1 MIFKNIFEDLNISK
15 NDYFYLLIL
24 TAFGILITY
33 SLIILN
39 ENIGIYCSD
48 VFIYLSNSLVFAG
61 YKSSRIFLYLSPL
74 ICFLTSILFRLGFLS
89 EVSIYIVTGTFAIL
103 GNIGIYILLRNRFN
117 SLLSLCGAILFGSFS
132 LNLLW
137 WANGTLDIPAVALSI
152 WTVIFIV
159 LAIDKDSK
167 YYLIAIPLLVLT
179 IFTRYTTL
187 FLLPLIILYY
197 LSYHDFFGNLE
208 LLMFNRDVFVK
219 KIKIYLK
226 SEEFRNILKSCG
238 IAFVLLV
245 LFSATILASGSH
257 LSFLTQGSTFA
268 SGSKGEVID
277 NAYTT
282 DTFFYVHEFPNF
294 LFADNVNFEGAIPVL
309 VGSSFVSYLLI
320 CLFALGIVLS
330 LYKLIAMGRKRDN
343 LVNDSLESDSLG
355 SNSSDS
361 SSLGSNSS
369 DSNSLENNLLE
380 NKILN
385 NYFKYLVGILFILVL
400 FVSILSFKFNS
411 IITISLLLIDFVI
424 LFSLLKRR
432 GIDREE
438 YSLNIFFLAYFLV
451 YFIFFTFLNIKVN
464 RYIITT
470 FPAFIYFVILA
481 IDEILNWSKKYDFEF
496 KGKNILNIIPIVLI
510 IFCIFSAFAFP
521 STVHFNEDFNKNR
534 VIADY
539 LIEYDSDYN
548 LKEIAVYN
556 QRSLNWYL
564 KTNTIALTDDQL
576 DYLESSNITYY
587 ISDDNFKLENYTA
600 IYNKDGLY
608 LYERTSK

>member
-343 LVNDSLESDSLG
+343 LVNDSLESR
-355 SNSSDS
+355 
-361 SSLGSNSS
+361 
-369 DSNSLENNLLE
+369 
-380 NKILN
+380 K
-385 NYFKYLVGILFILVL
+385 
-400 FVSILSFKFNS
+400 
-411 IITISLLLIDFVI
+411 
-424 LFSLLKRR
+424 
-432 GIDREE
+432 
-438 YSLNIFFLAYFLV
+438 
-451 YFIFFTFLNIKVN
+451 
-464 RYIITT
+464 
-470 FPAFIYFVILA
+470 
-481 IDEILNWSKKYDFEF
+481 
-496 KGKNILNIIPIVLI
+496 
-510 IFCIFSAFAFP
+510 
-521 STVHFNEDFNKNR
+521 
-534 VIADY
+534 
-539 LIEYDSDYN
+539 
-548 LKEIAVYN
+548 
-556 QRSLNWYL
+556 
-564 KTNTIALTDDQL
+564 
-576 DYLESSNITYY
+576 
-587 ISDDNFKLENYTA
+587 
-600 IYNKDGLY
+600 
-608 LYERTSK
+608 

>member
-15 NDYFYLLIL
+15 NDYFYLFIL
-24 TAFGILITY
+24 TVFSILITY

-61 YKSSRIFLYLSPL
+61 YKSSRIYLYLSPL

-89 EVSIYIVTGTFAIL
+89 EVSIYIVTGIFGIL
-103 GNIGIYILLRNRFN
+103 GNIGIYALLKNKFN

-152 WTVIFIV
+152 WTIIFIV
-159 LAIDKDSK
+159 LAIDKDSE
-167 YYLIAIPLLVLT
+167 YYLIAIPLLVLA

-187 FLLPLIILYY
+187 FLLPLILLYY
-197 LSYHDFFGNLE
+197 LSYHDFFSNLE
-208 LLMFNRDVFVK
+208 LLLFNKRDFVK
-219 KIKIYLK
+219 KVKSYLK

-238 IAFVLLV
+238 LAFVLLI
-245 LFSATILASGSH
+245 LFAAVILASGSH

-294 LFADNVNFEGAIPVL
+294 LFADSVNFEGAIPVL
-309 VGSSFVSYLLI
+309 NGSSYISYLLI
-320 CLFALGIVLS
+320 GLFAFGIILS
-330 LYKLIAMGRKRDN
+330 VYKLISNGRKK
-343 LVNDSLESDSLG
+343 EI
-355 SNSSDS
+355 
-361 SSLGSNSS
+361 
-369 DSNSLENNLLE
+369 LENNFLENNNLENNNLENNNLQNNNLE
-380 NKILN
+380 NKTLN
-385 NYFKYLVGILFILVL
+385 KHFKYFVGILFIVLL
-400 FVSILSFKFNS
+400 FVAILSFKFNS
-411 IITISLLLIDFVI
+411 IITISILLIDLVI
-424 LFSLLKRR
+424 LFSFLKKR
-432 GIDREE
+432 GFDRED
-438 YSLNIFFLAYFLV
+438 YSLNIFFMAWFLI

-464 RYIITT
+464 RYIITA
-470 FPAFIYFVILA
+470 FPAFIYFVIFAL
-481 IDEILNWSKKYDFEF
+481 DEILNWAEKFKLEF
-496 KGKNILNIIPIVLI
+496 KGKNILNIIPIILI
-510 IFCIFSAFAFP
+510 VFCIFSAFAFP
-521 STVHFNEDFNKNR
+521 ATVHFSEDFNKNK

-548 LKEIAVYN
+548 LKGIAVYN

-564 KTNTIALTDDQL
+564 KTNTIALKDDQL

-587 ISDDNFKLENYTA
+587 ISDDNFKLENYTM
-600 IYNKDGLY
+600 IYQKDSLY
-608 LYERTSK
+608 LYERIGK